1 MKKMLQR
8 IAQSCLEFDVSDR
21 TVHCTQKSRQELC
34 KFTSSSQ
41 DLSIIYL
48 RVVNSH
54 QFNQSDLDT
63 RSWYHG
69 MAASKECLQAP
80 LHTPS
85 SPDRSRLAPLVL
97 DYTRLSR
104 QKPNREPVRRLKE
117 DKTPISFIALLFMS
131 FVVIL
136 TDVPRLSLHFK
147 EILWLLIIRLVVG
160 VMLPS
165 NV

>member
-21 TVHCTQKSRQELC
+21 TVHCMQKSRQELC

-41 DLSIIYL
+41 DLSIIDL

-54 QFNQSDLDT
+54 RFNQSDLDT

-69 MAASKECLQAP
+69 MAASMECLQAP
-80 LHTPS
+80 LRTPS
-85 SPDRSRLAPLVL
+85 SPDRYRLAPLAL

-104 QKPNREPVRRLKE
+104 PKPNREPVRRL
-117 DKTPISFIALLFMS
+117 DSHSFQFNCPFIPKFIVLAGK
-131 FVVIL
+131 IC
-136 TDVPRLSLHFK
+136 HNNK
-147 EILWLLIIRLVVG
+147 
-160 VMLPS
+160 
-165 NV
+165 

>member
-21 TVHCTQKSRQELC
+21 TVHCMQKSRQELC

-104 QKPNREPVRRLKE
+104 PKPNREPVRRLTKLLQVKKHALLVARGKGLKRPE
-117 DKTPISFIALLFMS
+117 NNPLETGKAASFI
-131 FVVIL
+131 V
-136 TDVPRLSLHFK
+136 
-147 EILWLLIIRLVVG
+147 
-160 VMLPS
+160 
-165 NV
+165 